1 MKLKVLRCPRRSG
14 DQQRWPWYFKDSFA
28 PVFNRDG
35 LYLRGKDC
43 WFELDGVAYP
53 YCERSF
59 REQLQDL
66 DAPALLREDYLALVR
81 IQRRHPGLVVG
92 KKLGSSM
99 RVCARRLGLQHGLIW
114 HRKMRR
120 EQRKHLGL
128 GNQERNPTPNATQS
142 PGADH
147 ET

>member
-1 MKLKVLRCPRRSG
+1 MKVKVLRCPRRSG

-66 DAPALLREDYLALVR
+66 DAPALLKEDYLALLA
-81 IQRRHPGLVVG
+81 IKRRHPTLLVG
-92 KKLGSSM
+92 INRAL
-99 RVCARRLGLQHGLIW
+99 RVCARRLAVRTDRRW
-114 HRKMRR
+114 HRKLMR

-128 GNQERNPTPNATQS
+128 GKQESDPLPNATQS